1 MRLRQAISEGRLPLH
16 LCFVLCAWYFER
28 AESSCY
34 GNGLHNASKVKA
46 PSTKFTAMN
55 IGITVYP
62 TYGGSGIV
70 GSELGKEL
78 AERGHTVHFIAS
90 ALPTRLT
97 ELNERVQFHEVEMM
111 SYPLFEHQPY
121 TLALATKMAT
131 VAQEE
136 NLDLLHVHYAI
147 PHSISAILARE
158 SLKPQRRLPVI
169 TTLHGTD
176 ITLVGADRSYLPI
189 TRYGI
194 VQSDGVTA
202 ISNYLKEA
210 THEIFHVDE
219 ITVIPNFVCPT
230 EYQRRPAEQL
240 RATLSPN
247 DEPLLAHVSNFRPV
261 KRPIDCVEILSRVL
275 KKGVKA
281 RLVMVGDGS
290 ERTNAEHRARCLG
303 VFDQCSFV
311 GKQPRIV
318 DYLSVADVLL
328 LPSEQESFGLAALE
342 AMACEVP
349 VIASRV
355 GGIPEVVSDGETG
368 FLSEVGD
375 VEKMAVDA
383 ARLITDEELRR
394 EMGRR
399 ARESAIDR
407 YRTDIVIPQY
417 IDFYK
422 KVIAK
427 ASA

>member
-1 MRLRQAISEGRLPLH
+1 
-16 LCFVLCAWYFER
+16 
-28 AESSCY
+28 
-34 GNGLHNASKVKA
+34 
-46 PSTKFTAMN
+46 MN

-78 AERGHTVHFIAS
+78 AERGHTVHFISS

-97 ELNERVQFHEVEMM
+97 QLSERVRFHEVEMM

-121 TLALATKMAT
+121 TLALATKMAD
-131 VAQEE
+131 VAESE
-136 NLDLLHVHYAI
+136 DLDLLHVHYAI

-158 SLKPQRRLPVI
+158 SLKPHRTLPVI

-194 VQSDGVTA
+194 AQSDGVTA
-202 ISNYLKEA
+202 VSNYLKQATAEA
-210 THEIFHVDE
+210 FQFDHIA
-219 ITVIPNFVCPT
+219 VIPNFICAS
-230 EYQRRPAEQL
+230 EYSRTPRAEL
-240 RATLSPN
+240 RAELSPN
-247 DEPLLAHVSNFRPV
+247 GEPLLVHVSNFRPV
-261 KRPIDCVEILSRVL
+261 KRPVDCVEILARVRAS
-275 KKGVKA
+275 GVGA

-290 ERTNAEHRARCLG
+290 ERSSAEHRARCLG
-303 VFDQCSFV
+303 VDAHCTFV

-342 AMACEVP
+342 AQACEVP

-355 GGIPEVVSDGETG
+355 GGIPEVIDDGLTG
-368 FLSEVGD
+368 CLSEVGD
-375 VEKMAVDA
+375 IEKMSADA
-383 ARLITDEELRR
+383 AHLLSHEDERR

-399 ARESAIDR
+399 ARESAVSR
-407 YRTDIVIPQY
+407 YSTDLVIPQY
-417 IDFYK
+417 IEFYER
-422 KVIAK
+422 VIA
-427 ASA
+427 ASKEQAG

>member
-1 MRLRQAISEGRLPLH
+1 
-16 LCFVLCAWYFER
+16 
-28 AESSCY
+28 
-34 GNGLHNASKVKA
+34 
-46 PSTKFTAMN
+46 MN

-78 AERGHTVHFIAS
+78 AERGHTVHFISS

-97 ELNERVQFHEVEMM
+97 ELNSRVRFHEVEMM

-121 TLALATKMAT
+121 TLALATKMAK
-131 VAQEE
+131 VAETE

-158 SLKPQRRLPVI
+158 SLKPKRRLPVI

-202 ISNYLKEA
+202 ISHYLKDA
-210 THEIFHVDE
+210 TREIFQFDD
-219 ITVIPNFVCPT
+219 IAVIPNFVCPT
-230 EYQRRPAEQL
+230 EYSRHPVDAL
-240 RATLSPN
+240 RATLAPQG
-247 DEPLLAHVSNFRPV
+247 EPLLVHVSNFRPV
-261 KRPIDCVEILSRVL
+261 KRPVDCVEILARVL
-275 KKGVKA
+275 RNGINT

-290 ERTNAEHRARCLG
+290 ERTNVEHRARCLG
-303 VFDQCSFV
+303 VDNRIAFV
-311 GKQPRIV
+311 GKQPNIV
-318 DYLSVADVLL
+318 DYLSAAGVLL

-355 GGIPEVVSDGETG
+355 GGIPEVVTDGETG
-368 FLSEVGD
+368 FLSDVGD
-375 VEKMAVDA
+375 VEKMANDA
-383 ARLITDEELRR
+383 ARLLGDTNLRQ
-394 EMGRR
+394 EMGKR
-399 ARESAIDR
+399 ARESAVGR

-417 IDFYK
+417 IEFYERVLK
-422 KVIAK
+422 KTSGAV
-427 ASA
+427 

>member
-1 MRLRQAISEGRLPLH
+1 M
-16 LCFVLCAWYFER
+16 
-28 AESSCY
+28 
-34 GNGLHNASKVKA
+34 
-46 PSTKFTAMN
+46 
-55 IGITVYP
+55 
-62 TYGGSGIV
+62 

-78 AERGHTVHFIAS
+78 AERGHTIHFISS

-97 ELNERVQFHEVEMM
+97 QLSERVRFHEVEMM

-131 VAQEE
+131 VAEEE

-158 SLKPQRRLPVI
+158 SLKPRRRLPVV

-202 ISNYLKEA
+202 ISHYLKEA
-210 THEIFHVDE
+210 TKEIFHVDN
-219 ITVIPNFVCPT
+219 ITVIPNFVCQHDYKRQPDPT
-230 EYQRRPAEQL
+230 L
-240 RATLSPN
+240 RKSLSPEG
-247 DEPLLAHVSNFRPV
+247 EPLLAHVSNFRPV
-261 KRPIDCVEILSRVL
+261 KRPVDCVEILDRVL
-275 KKGVKA
+275 KKGIKT

-303 VFDQCSFV
+303 IYEHCSFV

-318 DYLSVADVLL
+318 DYLSVSDVLL

-355 GGIPEVVSDGETG
+355 GGIPEVITDGETG
-368 FLSEVGD
+368 YLSEVGD
-375 VEKMAVDA
+375 VDKMADDA
-383 ARLITDEELRR
+383 ARLLANEEERI
-394 EMGRR
+394 EMGRA
-399 ARESAIDR
+399 ARESAIAN
-407 YRTDIVIPQY
+407 YRTDVVIPQY
-417 IDFYK
+417 IEFYE
-422 KVIAK
+422 KVLAQNQ
-427 ASA
+427 A

>member
-1 MRLRQAISEGRLPLH
+1 
-16 LCFVLCAWYFER
+16 
-28 AESSCY
+28 
-34 GNGLHNASKVKA
+34 
-46 PSTKFTAMN
+46 MN

-78 AERGHTVHFIAS
+78 AQRGHTVHFIAS

-97 ELNERVQFHEVEMM
+97 ELNERVRFHEVEMM

-131 VAQEE
+131 VAEAE
-136 NLDLLHVHYAI
+136 RLDLLHVHYAI

-194 VQSDGVTA
+194 AQSDGVTA
-202 ISNYLKEA
+202 ISEYLRRA
-210 THEIFHVDE
+210 TAETFGLNNV
-219 ITVIPNFVCPT
+219 TVIPNFVCAT
-230 EYQRRPAEQL
+230 DYQRRTVPHL
-240 RATLSPN
+240 RRELAPH

-261 KRPIDCVEILSRVL
+261 KRPVDCVEILARVR
-275 KKGVKA
+275 KRGVNA

-290 ERTNAEHRARCLG
+290 ERGRAEHRARCLD
-303 VFDQCSFV
+303 VAAHCSFV

-318 DYLSVADVLL
+318 DYLSAADLLL

-349 VIASRV
+349 VVASRV
-355 GGIPEVVSDGETG
+355 GGVPEVVTDGETG
-368 FLSEVGD
+368 CLSEVGD
-375 VEKMAVDA
+375 VEKMATDA
-383 ARLITDEELRR
+383 ARLLADEDLRR

-399 ARESAIDR
+399 AR
-407 YRTDIVIPQY
+407 
-417 IDFYK
+417 
-422 KVIAK
+422 
-427 ASA
+427 ASAVGRYSTDLIIPRYIEFYERILAASGS

>member
-1 MRLRQAISEGRLPLH
+1 
-16 LCFVLCAWYFER
+16 
-28 AESSCY
+28 
-34 GNGLHNASKVKA
+34 
-46 PSTKFTAMN
+46 MN

-78 AERGHTVHFIAS
+78 AARGHTVHFIS
-90 ALPTRLT
+90 SSLPTRLT
-97 ELNERVQFHEVEMM
+97 ELNERVRFHEVEMM

-121 TLALATKMAT
+121 TLALATKMAK
-131 VAQEE
+131 VAETE

-158 SLKPQRRLPVI
+158 SLKPNRYLPVI

-202 ISNYLKEA
+202 ISHYLKHA
-210 THEIFHVDE
+210 TNEIFQFE
-219 ITVIPNFVCPT
+219 NITVIPNFVCQND
-230 EYQRRPAEQL
+230 YARHQVAEL
-240 RATLSPN
+240 GHSLAPKGES
-247 DEPLLAHVSNFRPV
+247 LLVHVSNFRPV
-261 KRPIDCVEILSRVL
+261 KRPVDCVEILARVI
-275 KKGVKA
+275 KQGINA

-290 ERTNAEHRARCLG
+290 ERTNSEHRARCLG
-303 VFDQCSFV
+303 VFNQCSFV
-311 GKQPRIV
+311 GKQPKIV

-349 VIASRV
+349 VVASRV
-355 GGIPEVVSDGETG
+355 GGVPEVVTDGETG

-375 VEKMAVDA
+375 IEKMSNDA
-383 ARLITDEELRR
+383 ARLLADVAFRQA
-394 EMGRR
+394 MGKR
-399 ARESAIDR
+399 ARESALSR
-407 YRTDIVIPQY
+407 YRTEIVIPQY
-417 IDFYK
+417 IDFYQRVLDK
-422 KVIAK
+422 I
-427 ASA
+427 SLILPDPGL

>member
-1 MRLRQAISEGRLPLH
+1 
-16 LCFVLCAWYFER
+16 
-28 AESSCY
+28 
-34 GNGLHNASKVKA
+34 
-46 PSTKFTAMN
+46 MN

-78 AERGHTVHFIAS
+78 AERGHTVHFISS

-97 ELNERVQFHEVEMM
+97 QLSDRVRFHEVEMM

-131 VAQEE
+131 IAETE
-136 NLDLLHVHYAI
+136 KLDLLHVHYAI

-158 SLKPQRRLPVI
+158 SLKPGRYLPVI

-202 ISNYLKEA
+202 ISQYLKDA
-210 THEIFHVDE
+210 TREIFHFDKIE
-219 ITVIPNFVCPT
+219 VIPNFVCQHDYKRYPVDDLKK
-230 EYQRRPAEQL
+230 ELA
-240 RATLSPN
+240 PN
-247 DEPLLAHVSNFRPV
+247 GEPLLVHVSNFRPV
-261 KRPIDCVEILSRVL
+261 KRPVDCVEILARVL
-275 KKGVKA
+275 RKEIST
-281 RLVMVGDGS
+281 RLIMVGDGS

-303 VFDQCSFV
+303 ITDKCSFV
-311 GKQPRIV
+311 GKQPKIV
-318 DYLSVADVLL
+318 DYLSASDVLL

-355 GGIPEVVSDGETG
+355 GGVPEVVTDGETG

-375 VEKMAVDA
+375 VEKMANDA
-383 ARLITDEELRR
+383 ARLLGNKQLRLA
-394 EMGRR
+394 MGKR
-399 ARESAIDR
+399 ARESAISR
-407 YRTDIVIPQY
+407 YRTDLVIPQY
-417 IDFYK
+417 LDFYQ
-422 KVIAK
+422 KVLQQSPNK
-427 ASA
+427 S

>member
-1 MRLRQAISEGRLPLH
+1 
-16 LCFVLCAWYFER
+16 
-28 AESSCY
+28 
-34 GNGLHNASKVKA
+34 
-46 PSTKFTAMN
+46 MN

-78 AERGHTVHFIAS
+78 AARGHTVHFISS

-97 ELNERVQFHEVEMM
+97 ELNERVRFHEVEMM

-121 TLALATKMAT
+121 TLALATKMAK
-131 VAQEE
+131 VAETE

-147 PHSISAILARE
+147 PHSISGILARE
-158 SLKPQRRLPVI
+158 SLKPNLRLPVI

-202 ISNYLKEA
+202 ISNYLKDA
-210 THEIFHVDE
+210 TKEIFQFDD
-219 ITVIPNFVCPT
+219 ITVIPNFVCASDYSRHPVD
-230 EYQRRPAEQL
+230 EL
-240 RATLSPN
+240 RKTLAPN
-247 DEPLLAHVSNFRPV
+247 GESILVHVSNFRPV
-261 KRPIDCVEILSRVL
+261 KRPVDCVEIFARVL
-275 KKGVKA
+275 KKVTNIK
-281 RLVMVGDGS
+281 LVMVGDGS
-290 ERTNAEHRARCLG
+290 ERMNVEHRARCLG
-303 VFDQCSFV
+303 IYDKCSFV
-311 GKQPRIV
+311 GKQPNIA
-318 DYLSVADVLL
+318 DYLSAAEVLL

-355 GGIPEVVSDGETG
+355 GGVPEVVTDGETG

-375 VEKMAVDA
+375 IEKMAEDA
-383 ARLITDEELRR
+383 ARLLADADLRR
-394 EMGRR
+394 NMGRR
-399 ARESAIDR
+399 ARELALAQ

-417 IDFYK
+417 IEFYE
-422 KVIAK
+422 KVLAE
-427 ASA
+427 ASAGTGCQVPGAG

>member
-1 MRLRQAISEGRLPLH
+1 MLDS
-16 LCFVLCAWYFER
+16 
-28 AESSCY
+28 
-34 GNGLHNASKVKA
+34 SKVKNQRLEDRR
-46 PSTKFTAMN
+46 PKTQIMN

-78 AERGHTVHFIAS
+78 AARGHTVHFISS

-97 ELNERVQFHEVEMM
+97 ELSDRVRFHEVEMM

-121 TLALATKMAT
+121 TLALATKMAK
-131 VAQEE
+131 VAETE
-136 NLDLLHVHYAI
+136 GLDLLHVHYAI

-158 SLKPQRRLPVI
+158 SLKPRRRLPVI

-210 THEIFHVDE
+210 TREIFQFDE
-219 ITVIPNFVCPT
+219 IQVIPNFVCPEDYT
-230 EYQRRPAEQL
+230 RHANPGL
-240 RATLSPN
+240 RQALASN
-247 DEPLLAHVSNFRPV
+247 GESLLVHVSNFRPV
-261 KRPIDCVEILSRVL
+261 KRPVDCVEILARVL
-275 KKGVKA
+275 KQNINA

-303 VFDQCSFV
+303 IYDRCSFV
-311 GKQPRIV
+311 GKQPKIV
-318 DYLSVADVLL
+318 DYLSVSDVLL

-349 VIASRV
+349 VVASRV
-355 GGIPEVVSDGETG
+355 GGVPEVVSDGETG
-368 FLSEVGD
+368 FLSNVGD
-375 VEKMAVDA
+375 VEKMGKDA
-383 ARLITDEELRR
+383 ARLLADKELRQ
-394 EMGRR
+394 EMGNR
-399 ARESAIDR
+399 ARESAVSR
-407 YRTDIVIPQY
+407 YRTEIVIPQY
-417 IDFYK
+417 LKFYESVLTK
-422 KVIAK
+422 KQEN
-427 ASA
+427 SQNE